1 MLSYTNPSSMAAL
14 FVMLGGAWA
23 MQLGDGGNST
33 PVQLMNLDNKAAESK
48 KAEEAWKVAEAKKA
62 EDARNAEE
70 AKKAEE
76 ANKTEA
82 AGWPTPHPTFPAMRG
97 AAAGGAAA
105 TGDPHLQNVNGERFD
120 LMQPGKHVLISIPRG
135 ERAEKAMLRVE
146 AEARRLGGH
155 CADMYF
161 QELNITGAW
170 VEAKQAGG
178 LSLVEAKQTGGL
190 FFHAQSARDEH
201 PDWMK
206 IGKVDLKVVHGRT
219 QQGLE
224 YLNFYVKHLG
234 RSGYVVGGLLG
245 EDDHTEAETPS
256 EGCVER
262 VSLSQGVIGNAQRAS
277 VSVAEASFD

>member
-23 MQLGDGGNST
+23 MQLGEGGNST
-33 PVQLMNLDNKAAESK
+33 PVQLMNLDKKAAESK

-62 EDARNAEE
+62 ED
-70 AKKAEE
+70 

-155 CADMYF
+155 CADMYW
-161 QELNITGAW
+161 E
-170 VEAKQAGG
+170 G
-178 LSLVEAKQTGGL
+178 LA
-190 FFHAQSARDEH
+190 ACAAD
-201 PDWMK
+201 P
-206 IGKVDLKVVHGRT
+206 GR
-219 QQGLE
+219 
-224 YLNFYVKHLG
+224 
-234 RSGYVVGGLLG
+234 
-245 EDDHTEAETPS
+245 
-256 EGCVER
+256 
-262 VSLSQGVIGNAQRAS
+262 
-277 VSVAEASFD
+277 